1 MDSLQ
6 DVQNTTPPA
15 LDPQQYAQYQSAELT
30 FSSVITHAEGS
41 IAPGH
46 TSHLPPPVSSMF
58 PPDLDHTNSLSMA
71 MQLPPA
77 DVSAMD
83 VMPAPLPE
91 RAFGS
96 GMLSEFP
103 GQPGPS
109 FQQDPQMNG
118 IESHD
123 PSHQLLSSPSA
134 TTASTSASHASSPA
148 MNGMVPAYA
157 IGSSSLATALD
168 GPRSRSGS
176 SASPGHL
183 SNTSSDIGF
192 SSNGSLPSTTTRES
206 TFAFQAGFEGAFS
219 ALLAKESSPD
229 EDDQQ
234 RQLLHNVLKQSVSH

>member
-148 MNGMVPAYA
+148 MNGTLLWGGVGWDRCLRPLRLHLMD
-157 IGSSSLATALD
+157 LAAGEGESASGPGDVLD
-168 GPRSRSGS
+168 GGR
-176 SASPGHL
+176 GH
-183 SNTSSDIGF
+183 
-192 SSNGSLPSTTTRES
+192 R
-206 TFAFQAGFEGAFS
+206 
-219 ALLAKESSPD
+219 
-229 EDDQQ
+229 
-234 RQLLHNVLKQSVSH
+234 VL